1 MENIMSKNLLQYFID
16 KNSKSNIMNYMLIT
30 ALPVLSIL
38 QSLIL
43 TTTFAMGLYT
53 FQRWENSFIER
64 RQVIAQG
71 HKTRKQST
79 WDLSSE

>member
-38 QSLIL
+38 QSPIL
-43 TTTFAMGLYT
+43 TTT
-53 FQRWENSFIER
+53 
-64 RQVIAQG
+64 
-71 HKTRKQST
+71 
-79 WDLSSE
+79 